1 MPVNTGSDNEGCF
14 ARWGTQGAKYRYP
27 CGDEAARKDAKS
39 KAYQQGLA
47 TGEYAKLLSVGDEVS
62 WKTGGQNPRGRIRDV
77 VKDSKKVPGVDFVI
91 EGTEEDP
98 GYIIEIYEEKEGTW
112 NPTGR
117 FVGRKGDSILA
128 NVTLSSTKTIYER
141 LSEFYSIKTT

>member
-1 MPVNTGSDNEGCF
+1 MPVQLGSDKEGCF

-27 CGDEAARKDAKS
+27 CGNEEARKAAKS

-47 TGEYAKLLSVGDEVS
+47 IGEYAETLSVGDAVS

-98 GYIIEIYEEKEGTW
+98 GYIIEIYEEKDGSW
-112 NPTGR
+112 KPTGR

-128 NVTLSSTKTIYER
+128 NVTLSAQKTIYEK
-141 LSEFYSIKTT
+141 LHEFYSIKNR

>member
-14 ARWGTQGAKYRYP
+14 ARWGTEGAKYRYT
-27 CGDEAARKDAKS
+27 CGDEEARKEAKS

-47 TGEYAKLLSVGDEVS
+47 IGEYAKTLSVGDEVS

-98 GYIIEIYEEKEGTW
+98 GYIIEIYEEKDGSW
-112 NPTGR
+112 NPTGK

-128 NVTLSSTKTIYER
+128 NVTLSATKTIYEK
-141 LSEFYSIKTT
+141 LSEFYSIKNR